1 MKLSVKGLSFGYEGD
16 KIVFDGVSL
25 GVEKGEVLCILG
37 ANGSGKTTL
46 LKCINRILTPKSG
59 KVFID
64 DNDIHGL
71 GRSQIARK
79 IGFLPQMHVSAYP
92 YNVRDVAVMGRAPYL
107 SLTSSPSR
115 ADYKM
120 AESSLESLGISHL
133 AEKPYTKISGGE
145 RQLALLAMVLTQQP
159 EVLLLDEPT
168 SHLDFGNQ
176 VKTLRMIKSLS
187 ERGYTI
193 VLTSHF
199 PDHAFHLGCRVVVMK
214 DGYIIDEGTADEVVT
229 EENLRKVYG
238 VGIKIIYSDDL
249 GSKVCIPVMK

>member
-1 MKLSVKGLSFGYEGD
+1 MSETWPSWGGHP
-16 KIVFDGVSL
+16 
-25 GVEKGEVLCILG
+25 
-37 ANGSGKTTL
+37 T
-46 LKCINRILTPKSG
+46 
-59 KVFID
+59 
-64 DNDIHGL
+64 
-71 GRSQIARK
+71 
-79 IGFLPQMHVSAYP
+79 SAL
-92 YNVRDVAVMGRAPYL
+92 RAPQAE
-107 SLTSSPSR
+107 LT
-115 ADYKM
+115 
-120 AESSLESLGISHL
+120 
-133 AEKPYTKISGGE
+133 
-145 RQLALLAMVLTQQP
+145 
-159 EVLLLDEPT
+159 T